1 MNLDVDKHICS
12 RNLHTGTGSC
22 APHSLVIFIPLRASE
37 KEQEALRTCKLNVA
51 AEIGIFWE
59 QLEQAGT
66 HQAKHFKGIEA
77 AVAK

>member
-1 MNLDVDKHICS
+1 M
-12 RNLHTGTGSC
+12 GSQKE
-22 APHSLVIFIPLRASE
+22 AGE
-37 KEQEALRTCKLNVA
+37 EQEALRTCKLNVA